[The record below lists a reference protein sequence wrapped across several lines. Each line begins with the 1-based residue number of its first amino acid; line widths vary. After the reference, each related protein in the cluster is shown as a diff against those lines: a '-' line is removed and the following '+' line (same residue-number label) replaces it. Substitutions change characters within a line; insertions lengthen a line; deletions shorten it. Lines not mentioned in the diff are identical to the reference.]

1 MAKAEIVTTEQVVL
15 TMSKEDAAALVS
27 LVGATNAALYDYAG
41 IYESLAGVVYG
52 RIFSSDEI
60 RRIFEYALR

>member
-15 TMSKEDAAALVS
+15 TMSKEDAIALFR
-27 LVGATNAALYDYAG
+27 LVGATSALVYNYGG